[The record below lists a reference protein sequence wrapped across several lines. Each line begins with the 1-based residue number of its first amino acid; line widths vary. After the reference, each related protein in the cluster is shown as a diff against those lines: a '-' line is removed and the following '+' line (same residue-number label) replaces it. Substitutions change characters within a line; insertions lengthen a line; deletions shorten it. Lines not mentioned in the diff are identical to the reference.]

1 MGAHGG
7 KMTDRRLTYGRNAHK
22 AVLSDCALVVGMASE
37 GADLGPKKV
46 AVALRAARR
55 ARLLDDDSTADR
67 FESKPRPY

>member
-1 MGAHGG
+1 
-7 KMTDRRLTYGRNAHK
+7 
-22 AVLSDCALVVGMASE
+22 MASE

-67 FESKPRPY
+67 FESKPRPLFGAALRKTMSIV